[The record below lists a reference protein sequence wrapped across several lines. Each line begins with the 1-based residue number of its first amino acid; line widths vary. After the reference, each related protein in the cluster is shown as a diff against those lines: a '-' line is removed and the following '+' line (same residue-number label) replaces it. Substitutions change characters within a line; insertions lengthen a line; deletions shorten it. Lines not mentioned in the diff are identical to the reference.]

1 MLLNWICLISCISL
15 SRVNLLLLC
24 FSVQKKA
31 IGDATPITCRPADL
45 IEPQLEKFKNDPV
58 VQQYK
63 QQDEDVL
70 SYALFPAVATEF
82 FKYRE
87 AQQKKVDPA
96 KADTANKAYPV

>member
-1 MLLNWICLISCISL
+1 MKSCRIICVPL
-15 SRVNLLLLC
+15 
-24 FSVQKKA
+24 
-31 IGDATPITCRPADL
+31 
-45 IEPQLEKFKNDPV
+45 EPRGFRGIIIPELEKFKNDPV